1 VVEAADEGGTV
12 TQKRTMYTQDEAMA
26 FAKAAALSVAVLN
39 VYCEQ
44 CEDEV
49 CSGYTPPE
57 QCDGYELRLALI
69 TCGFV
74 QPDER
79 ESKRGGGDV
88 QLLIGEANTNGDCP

>member
-1 VVEAADEGGTV
+1 M

-44 CEDEV
+44 CYCEQCEDVV
-49 CSGYTPPE
+49 CSAGTPPE
-57 QCDGYELRLALI
+57 QCDGYDLRLALI

-88 QLLIGEANTNGDCP
+88 QPLIGEA